1 MKLFW
6 DVYNL
11 LQCHGKNCKKYIF
24 GSTGHNSLIQKVTYS
39 LFKENI
45 LSLSFHDPP
54 ITPFKTF
61 LQSKL
66 CPEMTVRCLTS
77 SLELRKKKISN
88 TGKQCNHVLIPSDI
102 LSDSKKSLPSVER
115 PKMCWN
121 KQEQRTRNIGL
132 NLADFAVGEEVVC
145 ILLLHSLT
153 HSTRQHYGFA
163 SIRGSSHKNWS

>member
-1 MKLFW
+1 MLET
-6 DVYNL
+6 L
-11 LQCHGKNCKKYIF
+11 LWNYFETFIIFCSVTARTAKNMI
-24 GSTGHNSLIQKVTYS
+24 
-39 LFKENI
+39 
-45 LSLSFHDPP
+45 HDPP

-66 CPEMTVRCLTS
+66 CPKMTVRCLSS
-77 SLELRKKKISN
+77 SLEPRKKKISN
-88 TGKQCNHVLIPSDI
+88 TGKQCNHVLIPRNYI

-163 SIRGSSHKNWS
+163 SIRGSNHKNWS